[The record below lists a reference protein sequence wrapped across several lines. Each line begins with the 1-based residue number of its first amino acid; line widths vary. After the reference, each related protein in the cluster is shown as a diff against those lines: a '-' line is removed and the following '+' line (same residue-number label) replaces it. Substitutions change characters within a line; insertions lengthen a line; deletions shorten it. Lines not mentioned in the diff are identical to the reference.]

1 VWFSPLLYLSLL
13 PQSISSLPSLVTW
26 AHLLCVVTMSAI
38 SRRKAGKGLA
48 VCTVNEEVLVRRGNL
63 EAPTVFVGDV
73 K

>member
-1 VWFSPLLYLSLL
+1 MSPLSHSVMGIAETFLL
-13 PQSISSLPSLVTW
+13 FTRN
-26 AHLLCVVTMSAI
+26 
-38 SRRKAGKGLA
+38 SRLDMA

>member
-1 VWFSPLLYLSLL
+1 
-13 PQSISSLPSLVTW
+13 
-26 AHLLCVVTMSAI
+26 MSAI